1 MGGIM
6 ARGVVIDVYGKKSI
20 TNFTHETAL
29 STLQKKVGGYVEA
42 LQLPSLEL
50 TLWCD
55 EEGLLHNREPNFTA
69 TKIIYEHGI
78 NSQAVIVG
86 DVVITS
92 DRTDDEGNILDMT
105 DEQLSLLIGYE

>member
-1 MGGIM
+1 M

-20 TNFTHETAL
+20 THFTPETAL
-29 STLQKKVGGYVEA
+29 TTLQKKVGGYVEA
-42 LQLPSLEL
+42 LYLPSLDL

-55 EEGLLHNREPNFTA
+55 EEGLINNREPNFTA
-69 TKIIYEHGI
+69 TKIIYEHGNNTEAI
-78 NSQAVIVG
+78 IVG

-92 DRTDDEGNILDMT
+92 DRTDDDGNILDMS

>member
-1 MGGIM
+1 M

-69 TKIIYEHGI
+69 TKIIYEHGYS
-78 NSQAVIVG
+78 SQESVIVG

-92 DRTDDEGNILDMT
+92 DKVDEDGNILDMT
-105 DEQLSLLIGYE
+105 NEQLTFLLEYK